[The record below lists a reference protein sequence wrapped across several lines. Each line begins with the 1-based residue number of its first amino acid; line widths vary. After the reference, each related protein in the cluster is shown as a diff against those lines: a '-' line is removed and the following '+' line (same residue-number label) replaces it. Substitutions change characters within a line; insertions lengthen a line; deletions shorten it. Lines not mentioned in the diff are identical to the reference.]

1 VSVDL
6 TVPSLEILHQ
16 RRSEKWAPHPSGVL
30 SATVAEMDFPLAPP
44 VREVLQ
50 RALDRDDLG
59 YPGPAPRSLRRAFA
73 GFAARRLGWAV
84 DEEQVSLAPDVMVGL
99 VELCRAL
106 VRPGDVVA
114 LATPAYPPFFRMLP
128 EAGVRLCE
136 LSLRSDGSL
145 DLDQLGAALR
155 AGARALVLASPHNP
169 TGRAL
174 PRAELEAIAELCAE
188 HEAWVLADEIHA
200 PLTLDGATHSPWL
213 EVSDAA
219 RQWGIALTSASKAFN
234 LAGLKAALIVT
245 AEPGARDLVGRMPP
259 LHDHTGLLG
268 VLAAE
273 AAFNEGDKWLD
284 AVLEQLAANRAQLD
298 RDLARRLPGVSWRPP
313 QATYLGWLDCTDL
326 ELGDEPHQ
334 PFLQLGGIALSRG
347 LDFGRPG
354 AGHVRLN
361 FATSPE
367 HLADA
372 VARMARAVEQ
382 ASAARVPRPP
392 AARELRP
399 APASHA
405 RSTRWRR

>member
-6 TVPSLEILHQ
+6 NVPSLEILHQ
-16 RRSEKWAPHPSGVL
+16 RRSEKWAPHAPDVL

-44 VREVLQ
+44 VREALQ

-73 GFAARRLGWAV
+73 GFAGRRLGWAV

-99 VELCRAL
+99 VELCRVLA
-106 VRPGDVVA
+106 RPDDVVA
-114 LATPAYPPFFRMLP
+114 MATPAYPPFFRMLP
-128 EAGVRLCE
+128 EAGVRLRE
-136 LSLRSDGSL
+136 ISLRSDGSL
-145 DLDQLGAALR
+145 DLEQLRAALR

-200 PLTLDGATHSPWL
+200 PLTLDGSRHTPWL

-219 RQWGIALTSASKAFN
+219 RHWGIALTSASKAFN
-234 LAGLKAALIVT
+234 TAGLKSALIVT
-245 AEPGARDLVGRMPP
+245 AEPGARDLVGRVPP

-273 AAFNEGDKWLD
+273 AAFSDGDPWLD
-284 AVLEQLAANRAQLD
+284 AVLEQLAVNRAQLD
-298 RDLARRLPGVSWRPP
+298 LDLAGSLPGISWRLP
-313 QATYLGWLDCTDL
+313 QATYLAWLDCTEL
-326 ELGDEPHQ
+326 ELGDEPDQ
-334 PFLQLGGIALSRG
+334 PFLQRGRIALSRG
-347 LDFGRPG
+347 LDYGSPG

-382 ASAARVPRPP
+382 AAVARVAQLPGD
-392 AARELRP
+392 A
-399 APASHA
+399 
-405 RSTRWRR
+405 